1 MLWAMVALVSP
12 LQDAGSPRA
21 DYDALN
27 ARLLAGLTATGVL
40 QQWCD
45 EHGVGAKVRAEV
57 RRGAVREPDA
67 AQRARLA
74 VSADEPVAY
83 RHVRLSC
90 GKWLLSEAE
99 NWYVP
104 SRLTP
109 AMNAALA
116 GGDTPFGAAIAA
128 LSPHRTGLGAEL
140 FWKPDAPMP
149 DALFRHRAL
158 VLDSTGRPLA
168 EVVETYQADALRLAA
183 NPVGT
188 RREPR

>member
-1 MLWAMVALVSP
+1 MLWAMVALISP
-12 LQDAGSPRA
+12 LQDAGSPRG

-27 ARLLAGLTATGVL
+27 ARLLAGPTATGVL

-45 EHGVGAKVRAEV
+45 EHDVGAKVRAEV
-57 RRGAVREPDA
+57 RRRAVRAPDA

-128 LSPHRTGLGAEL
+128 LSPRRTGLGAEL
-140 FWKPDAPMP
+140 FWRDGPMP
-149 DALFRHRAL
+149 EALFRHRAL
-158 VLDSTGRPLA
+158 VLDSAGRPLA
-168 EVVETYQADALRLAA
+168 EVVETYQADALRLA
-183 NPVGT
+183 N
-188 RREPR
+188 RPRA